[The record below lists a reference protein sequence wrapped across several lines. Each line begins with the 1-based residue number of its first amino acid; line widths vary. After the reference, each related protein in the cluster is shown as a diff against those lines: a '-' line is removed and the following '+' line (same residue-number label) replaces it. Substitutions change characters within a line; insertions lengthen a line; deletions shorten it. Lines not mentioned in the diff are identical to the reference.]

1 MLKLSK
7 LLNIGDAA
15 RNLIRPLGK
24 VLLFLKDKS
33 ILKRVYP
40 KLDISLLNNLI
51 QNYVRLHR
59 LEFQRH
65 IKLR

>member
-51 QNYVRLHR
+51 QIYVRLHR
-59 LEFQRH
+59 
-65 IKLR
+65 

>member
-7 LLNIGDAA
+7 LLSIGDAA
-15 RNLIRPLGK
+15 RKLIRPLGR

-51 QNYVRLHR
+51 QIYVRLHR
-59 LEFQRH
+59 
-65 IKLR
+65 